1 MPDNTHGYVTTT
13 DHVQYYIQT
22 PTGIVNII
30 PPSVFSFTLGGL
42 SNYLGIKQS
51 VDVDDPVGMD
61 GYFYVLIGFWIK
73 ANPRGIRIRV
83 VNSWIVFG
91 CVKYL
96 QKDFTPRGAFPC

>member
-22 PTGIVNII
+22 PTGIVNTI
-30 PPSVFSFTLGGL
+30 PQSVFSFTLGGL

-51 VDVDDPVGMD
+51 VDVDDLVGMN
-61 GYFYVLIGFWIK
+61 GYLYVLIGFWIK
-73 ANPRGIRIRV
+73 ANPRGILVHV

-96 QKDFTPRGAFPC
+96 QKDFTLPGAFPG